1 MRKKTKGVILIIIG
15 FFLSFV
21 FSICNLFNYMHIGF
35 GITIDPIDYWT
46 NWLINFGWYTIP
58 IAILG
63 LFLIIYGRR
72 YLIREQE

>member
-21 FSICNLFNYMHIGF
+21 FSIGNLFSRVRIAF
-35 GITIDPIDYWT
+35 GVPVDPIEYWT
-46 NWLINFGWYTIP
+46 SWLGIHGWYTIP
-58 IAILG
+58 LVVVG

-72 YLIREQE
+72 YMIRKQE